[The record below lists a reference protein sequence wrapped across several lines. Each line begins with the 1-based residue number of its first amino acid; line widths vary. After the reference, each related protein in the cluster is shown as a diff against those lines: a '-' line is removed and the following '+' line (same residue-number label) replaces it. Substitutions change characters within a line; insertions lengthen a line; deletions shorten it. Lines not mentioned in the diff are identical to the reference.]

1 MFNAFYN
8 LRLSEPWTFKLED
21 FIPSLAPQSRVPL
34 PLQPQPNPAIVQQA
48 NPAVQQTTTMTSGL
62 TPAEQ
67 ALLSEEEKMIRLR
80 NRGLA

>member
-1 MFNAFYN
+1 MLEDFKTQNN
-8 LRLSEPWTFKLED
+8 EPWNFKLED
-21 FIPSLAPQSRVPL
+21 YLPRPEPQSRVPL
-34 PLQPQPNPAIVQQA
+34 PPQPQPNPAIVQH
-48 NPAVQQTTTMTSGL
+48 QTPMQTGL